1 MSTLLLVRH
10 GQASFFGDDYDRLS
24 PHGETQSQRLG
35 DYLARTRQR
44 VDRVYVGPLRR
55 HHQTAAAAA
64 ASYRAAGQAWP
75 THEVLEELAEHQAP
89 AVMKSVLAIEEAS
102 GNGGLN
108 IVAAEDAGQRQAQV
122 REYFTR
128 WEVVTRRWIS
138 GEYPELSH
146 EPWPVARARATQ
158 ALAVMTAEAGGGETR
173 LAFSSGGLICMIL
186 GELLDLSDDRVFDL
200 SLTFGNAAMAEI
212 RFSKARR
219 SLVGFNLRPHLELDS
234 LETMV

>member
-1 MSTLLLVRH
+1 VSTLLLVRH

-24 PHGETQSQRLG
+24 RQGEMQSQRLG
-35 DYLARTRQR
+35 EYLARTRPR

-55 HHQTAAAAA
+55 HHETAVAAAATF
-64 ASYRAAGQAWP
+64 RAAGLGWP
-75 THEVLEELAEHQAP
+75 THEVLDDLAEHQAP
-89 AVMKSVLAIEEAS
+89 AVMKSVLALEEAS

-108 IVAAEDAGQRQAQV
+108 IPAAEDEGQRRAQI
-122 REYFTR
+122 REYFKR

-138 GEYPELSH
+138 GEFPELSH
-146 EPWPVARARATQ
+146 EPWPAARARAAR
-158 ALAVMTAEAGGGETR
+158 ALGAMTAQAAGGETR

-186 GELLDLSDDRVFDL
+186 GELLDLSDERIFDL

-212 RFSKARR
+212 RFSKSRR
-219 SLVGFNLRPHLELDS
+219 TLVAFNLRAHLELDS

>member
-24 PHGETQSQRLG
+24 SQGETQSQRLG
-35 DYLARTRQR
+35 EYLALTRQR

-64 ASYRAAGQAWP
+64 ASYREAGRDWP
-75 THEVLEELAEHQAP
+75 THEVLDELAEHQAP
-89 AVMKSVLAIEEAS
+89 AVMKSVLALEEAS

-108 IVAAEDAGQRQAQV
+108 IVAAEDAAQRRDQV
-122 REYFTR
+122 RAYFKR
-128 WEVVTRRWIS
+128 WEAVTRRWIS
-138 GEYPELSH
+138 GEFPDLSH
-146 EPWPVARARATQ
+146 EPWPAARARAAR
-158 ALAVMTAEAGGGETR
+158 ALAMMTAQPAGGETR

-186 GELLDLSDDRVFDL
+186 GELLDLTDERIFDL

-212 RFSKARR
+212 RFSKSRR
-219 SLVGFNLRPHLELDS
+219 SLVAFNLRPHLELDS